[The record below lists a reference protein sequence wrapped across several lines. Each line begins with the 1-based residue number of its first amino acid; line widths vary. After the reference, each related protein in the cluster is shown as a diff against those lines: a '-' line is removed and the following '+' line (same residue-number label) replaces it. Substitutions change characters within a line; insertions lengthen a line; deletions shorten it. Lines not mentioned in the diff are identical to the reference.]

1 MDFYRLWRPYGK
13 QRQLVAMIGLTLSLY
28 VSVLFEW
35 LLISTCRLAIKNKTT
50 SFHFQDFLSIN
61 KNLTIDEEMAL
72 RIETMKQA
80 CHHFGLDQPGN
91 DSLHRP
97 YSWEYLIDNK
107 HHLVWCNVFK
117 SGSTRYFVIFNLGI
131 TI

>member
-1 MDFYRLWRPYGK
+1 MLVRDFYRVWRPNRK
-13 QRQLVAMIGLTLSLY
+13 QRQLVAMIGLTLS
-28 VSVLFEW
+28 FEW
-35 LLISTCRLAIKNKTT
+35 LLTSTCRLAIKNKNT
-50 SFHFQDFLSIN
+50 SFHFQDSLSTN

-80 CHHFGLDQPGN
+80 CHYFGLDQPGN

-97 YSWEYLIDNK
+97 YSWECLIDKK

-117 SGSTRYFVIFNLGI
+117 SGSTRYFVIFY
-131 TI
+131 